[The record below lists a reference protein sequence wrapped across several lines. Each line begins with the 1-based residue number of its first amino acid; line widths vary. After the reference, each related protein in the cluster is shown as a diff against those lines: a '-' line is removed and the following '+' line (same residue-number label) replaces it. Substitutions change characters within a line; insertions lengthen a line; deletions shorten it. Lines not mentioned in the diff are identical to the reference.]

1 MSGGVVGLQLRYST
15 YGHDNIVLIR
25 LAEPI
30 DGVDVRDL
38 LKQLGFGIRRI
49 GRCSTCRGD
58 LQVEMAHAVRQDG
71 SCDILRRAQKSQ
83 DPGRKSLAVPRVA
96 IER

>member
-1 MSGGVVGLQLRYST
+1 MSGGVAGLQLRYST

-38 LKQLGFGIRRI
+38 LKQLGFRIGRI

-58 LQVEMAHAVRQDG
+58 LQVEMAHAVVAGMG
-71 SCDILRRAQKSQ
+71 SATFHEERRSLKILA
-83 DPGRKSLAVPRVA
+83 DNAW
-96 IER
+96 